1 MNTNL
6 QQAEDLLET
15 VIALLDNEKLDN
27 RERIMDHLYMIESLI
42 TVNTDL

>member
-15 VIALLDNEKLDN
+15 VIALLDIETLNN
-27 RERIMDHLYMIESLI
+27 RERIMDNLYMIESLLH
-42 TVNTDL
+42 D

>member
-15 VIALLDNEKLDN
+15 VIALLDIETLNN
-27 RERIMDHLYMIESLI
+27 RERIMDHLYMIESLLY
-42 TVNTDL
+42 D

>member
-15 VIALLDNEKLDN
+15 VIALLDIETLNN
-27 RERIMDHLYMIESLI
+27 RERIMDHLYMIESL
-42 TVNTDL
+42 LHS

>member
-15 VIALLDNEKLDN
+15 VIALLDIETLNN
-27 RERIMDHLYMIESLI
+27 RERIMDHLYMIESLFH
-42 TVNTDL
+42 D